1 MRSIIKSF
9 LSFLLYICTTA
20 TAFLVP
26 ISAQDSNISPARV
39 DQYAYYYVN
48 RGYAITGWSPYATCF
63 GQNEGGR
70 IFNSTNEGFVVTD
83 SPQVSETVSF
93 SLSIAGQAFS
103 ISIGIQP
110 GIATPSISGSIFTT
124 DIIGVPV
131 VLQRSFMYKV
141 TRYDVYRYNTSLEES
156 VSMNPKRQSFYA
168 HYGVIARIVST
179 LTRNPFILK
188 CKIFVYKIL
197 VKLQIRC

>member
-141 TRYDVYRYNTSLEES
+141 TRYDVYRYNQYSGIDTAVYYSAEYD
-156 VSMNPKRQSFYA
+156 YA
-168 HYGVIARIVST
+168 VYTDRHR
-179 LTRNPFILK
+179 
-188 CKIFVYKIL
+188 FVR
-197 VKLQIRC
+197 V